1 MRDFDDVYHSV
12 VETNSYSVE
21 SIPTLSTY
29 RRMRLYQL
37 FERATQ
43 PAEGS
48 MAELCLESDG
58 VMDEEFD
65 YWSMFT
71 GTGGQSGDID
81 R

>member
-1 MRDFDDVYHSV
+1 MRDFDDMYHSV
-12 VETNSYSVE
+12 VETNSRSVE

-37 FERATQ
+37 FEKATQ

-48 MAELCLESDG
+48 MAELYLESEE
-58 VMDEEFD
+58 MDDSDNPWWLEE
-65 YWSMFT
+65 
-71 GTGGQSGDID
+71 QNVLD